1 MSQETNL
8 NITPYFDDYDEAKNY
23 HRILFKPSFPIQARE
38 LTQLQSILQNQI
50 ERFGQNI
57 YKTGTVISGCS
68 VSLDPFYNFV
78 RIKDLDAD
86 NYDVNINDLEGCYV
100 IDQSTGM
107 KAIVVNVEDGLE
119 SSANNDLKT
128 LYVKYLSVGSN
139 ATQNAFS
146 DGSALFAQRAAG
158 TVEDFPITAA
168 GSGYSNTMF
177 VYAIQTSPAP
187 TVNAY
192 GRLVTNSAGSITDVV
207 VINKGEGYTKDP
219 DLLTTRV
226 VYANGVAVTS
236 PNNATLGVINYV
248 AQPIVASN
256 GTGVGYGL
264 KVSDG
269 VIFQKG
275 FFVRVDPQEI
285 VVSKYLTTA
294 NGYPNNVSVGFSTEE
309 SIVNSSVD
317 TSLLDNA
324 QGYTNFQAPGSDRL
338 KLTPTLVVKT
348 ANDLSDVIDGV
359 PSVQNFFTLVEF
371 QNGYVVRDKTSTQF
385 NAVDTQLAKRTA
397 EESGDYV
404 VRPISLTTEE
414 AGIVYGNN
422 FSNVVNVIVGK
433 GVAYVQGY
441 RNELINNLRVPIP
454 RANTTLSTN
463 NQVISTS
470 YENYFSVPQNKW
482 FGIANIQYGE
492 TITLFANTVAV
503 GNSGIVYPGGA
514 VPSNLNSS
522 LGTTKVVGTAKVRAI
537 TYEGFGG
544 SIADNKYNVYVYD
557 VQVNSGFN
565 PSDIQAIGSN
575 SKFVAEVSSNN
586 DVSLIGTQYEPIIFP
601 LGLNALD
608 SISDDTFYY
617 KKQTD
622 AVQVSNTGV
631 FSLSADVG
639 EQFLYTADP
648 VSELQKTDFVV
659 VSRDNIVSTNLA
671 GTVSVNSAGYITSSG
686 SPDMLTLFD
695 AYKNYG
701 LHIKIANSTASY
713 YYPVIAVKDSNT
725 AQIPATANIVI
736 SSANIAYC
744 CPNNTIVNSKLF
756 TVNAATGSLTFTLNP
771 WSNVATSSTIGNV
784 SVICTSIATPT
795 SANLVLDVHYVKIS
809 NTLAA
814 TLPHGPWCL
823 GIPNVVKINGV
834 FVGSGDTFADAN
846 TDPNISN
853 NFELVTG
860 QKDSVYGLSYLKSKN
875 ASAFTLTS
883 DKNLLVRVLA
893 FRRQTPGDYITLES
907 YVNANGSSAALT
919 YIPVYRTSAGRSI
932 SLRDAVDFRPFVSNT
947 ISYSNTASGAITLHA
962 STTNATHIAYSS
974 AIVETVPSTSRKYP
988 SPSGLYEADMS
999 YYIPR
1004 RDKIIMDK
1012 NGNVKAIVGV
1022 PSLKPV
1028 SPKTPIGTFVL
1039 GEVYVP
1045 PYPSLAYPA
1054 AVQVGRPDYGVLTST
1069 KQQTVFTMRDIQ
1081 KIEDRVERLEY
1092 YSSFSLLESQTKS
1105 LKITSEANT
1114 QLERFKHGFFVDPM
1128 KDNGFSEALESGTFQ
1143 IDAYNEIATPR
1154 FAEIPLKLKIANT
1167 TSTAIFDSV
1176 VSDASHVLLATTAL
1190 KSEAKFDKPTSQ
1202 RNVVNGFVKYNGIV
1216 YVNPPYDISTSSGSG
1231 GIDEYVKPQS
1241 ITIYVNGLQ
1250 PNKRHFVF
1258 FDGKNITSSVRTVI
1272 APASNSSAL
1281 PMAQYTIGTDVY
1293 GNANIYKRVREGGG
1307 SDGAYTGGGFKSGWI
1322 PSSTPI
1328 GSGTLISS
1336 IDGKISVQYDIPA
1349 RSFTFGPKDII
1360 VMDIDSIG
1368 SESGAMS
1375 IAKGLFYGLS
1385 STFVPQQPPVVV
1397 APPGPGTG
1405 GKECWPLSTETF
1417 AFLNANYGMDVALWA
1432 MENLDSC
1439 TVRWVGDK
1447 EFYGS
1452 IADKL
1457 RGNIGTPVPK
1467 PGQNTTP
1474 IIIEDGGGGLDTGGG
1489 DTHGDRRGAGSLDVI
1504 TIGIGNGSGGGL
1516 EVPYLGIVT
1525 PLVPNLDS
1533 RNNNLYNGERVD
1545 LERELGIDPY
1555 DGQGGGY
1562 DPIDDDS
1569 YPDEE

>member
-8 NITPYFDDYDEAKNY
+8 NITPYFDDYDDTKNF

-86 NYDVNINDLEGCYV
+86 NFDVNVNDLEGCYV

-107 KAIVVNVEDGLE
+107 KAVVVNVVDGLE

-128 LYVKYLSVGSN
+128 LYVKYLSAGSN
-139 ATQNAFS
+139 TTQNAFS
-146 DGSALFAQRAAG
+146 DGSTLFAQRTAG

-177 VYAIQTSPAP
+177 VYAVQSSPAP

-207 VINKGEGYTKDP
+207 VINKGEGYVKDP
-219 DLLTTRV
+219 DLLSTRV
-226 VYANGVAVTS
+226 VYANGVSVTS
-236 PNNATLGVINYV
+236 PNNANIGVINYV

-285 VVSKYLTTA
+285 VVSKYLTTG
-294 NGYPNNVSVGFSTEE
+294 NGYPNNVSVGFTTEE

-324 QGYTNFQAPGSDRL
+324 QGYTNYQAPGADRL

-385 NAVDTQLAKRTA
+385 NAVDTQLARRTA

-414 AGIVYGNN
+414 ASVPYGSN

-441 RNELINNLRVPIP
+441 RNELVNNLRLPVP
-454 RANTTLSTN
+454 RANTTISTN

-492 TITLFANTVAV
+492 TITLFANTVAT

-537 TYEGFGG
+537 TYEGYGG
-544 SIADNKYNVYVYD
+544 SISDNKYDVYVYD
-557 VQVNSGFN
+557 VQINSGFN

-601 LGLNALD
+601 LGVNALQ
-608 SISDDTFYY
+608 SISDDSFYY

-622 AVQVSNTGV
+622 SVQVSNNGV
-631 FSLSADVG
+631 FSLSADSG

-686 SPDMLTLFD
+686 TPDMLTLFD

-701 LHIKIANSTASY
+701 LHVKIANSTASY
-713 YYPVIAVKDSNT
+713 YYPIIAVTNST
-725 AQIPATANIVI
+725 SAQIPATANIVI
-736 SSANIAYC
+736 SSANIAYS
-744 CPNNTIVNSKLF
+744 CPNNTIINSKLF
-756 TVNAATGSLTFTLNP
+756 VVNAATGSLTFTLSP
-771 WSNVATSSTIGNV
+771 WSNVATSSTLGNV

-795 SANLVLDVHYVKIS
+795 TANLVLDAHYVKIG

-814 TLPHGPWCL
+814 TLPNGPWCL
-823 GIPNVVKINGV
+823 GIPNVIKIDGV

-853 NFELVTG
+853 NFELITG
-860 QKDSVYGLSYLKSKN
+860 QKDSVYGLSYLKTRKD
-875 ASAFTLTS
+875 SAFTLTS

-893 FRRQTPGDYITLES
+893 FRRQVVGDYITLES
-907 YVNANGSSAALT
+907 YVNANGTPAGIAL
-919 YIPVYRTSAGRSI
+919 IPVYRTSAGRSI

-947 ISYSNTASGAITLHA
+947 ISYSNTDSGAIIYHA
-962 STTNATHIAYSS
+962 SVSNATHVAYSNV
-974 AIVETVPSTSRKYP
+974 IVESVSSTSRKYP
-988 SPSGLYEADMS
+988 SPSGLYEADMA
-999 YYIPR
+999 YYVPR
-1004 RDKIIMDK
+1004 RDKIVMDRY
-1012 NGNVKAIVGV
+1012 GNVKAILGL
-1022 PSLKPV
+1022 PSLRPV
-1028 SPKTPIGTFVL
+1028 SPKTPTGTFVI

-1045 PYPSLAYPA
+1045 PFPSLGYPA
-1054 AVQVGRPDYGVLTST
+1054 AVQLGRPDYGLLTST

-1081 KIEDRVERLEY
+1081 RIEDRVERLEY

-1114 QLERFKHGFFVDPM
+1114 QLERFKHGFFVDPLRD
-1128 KDNGFSEALESGTFQ
+1128 KGFSEVLESGTFD

-1154 FAEIPLKLKIANT
+1154 FAQIPLKLKIANT
-1167 TSTAIFDSV
+1167 ANTTTFDSV
-1176 VSDASHVLLATTAL
+1176 VSDASHVFLASSTL

-1202 RNVVNGFVKYNGIV
+1202 RNIVNGFVKYNGIV
-1216 YVNPPYDISTSSGSG
+1216 YVNPPYDVSTSSGTG
-1231 GIDEYVKPQS
+1231 GIDEYIKPQS
-1241 ITIYVNGLQ
+1241 ITIYVIGLQ
-1250 PNKRHFVF
+1250 PNKRHHVF
-1258 FDGKNITSSVRTVI
+1258 FGGRNITSSVRTVI

-1281 PMAQYTIGTDVY
+1281 PMSRYTVGTDVY
-1293 GNANIYKRVREGGG
+1293 GNENVFTRVREGGG
-1307 SDGAYTGGGFKSGWI
+1307 SDGAYTGGGIKSGWV
-1322 PSSTPI
+1322 PTSSAVAN
-1328 GSGTLISS
+1328 GSLISTL
-1336 IDGKISVQYDIPA
+1336 DGKIAVQYNIPA

-1360 VMDIDSIG
+1360 VMDIDSLG
-1368 SESGAMS
+1368 SEGSATS
-1375 IAKGLFYGLS
+1375 IAKGLFTGFS
-1385 STFVPQQPPVVV
+1385 SSFVPQQPPVVV
-1397 APPGPGTG
+1397 APPGNG
-1405 GKECWPLSTETF
+1405 GDKECWPLSTETF
-1417 AFLNANYGMDVALWA
+1417 AFLNANYGMDVALWS

-1439 TVRWVGDK
+1439 TARWVGDK

-1457 RGNIGTPVPK
+1457 RGNFGTPVPK

-1474 IIIEDGGGGLDTGGG
+1474 IFDYGLDRDNGGGNDVIRGGGSVDVISLGGYNQTGGGSIIRVPGVGNVTTGTTSSNDTNYVVGDINYAFTEEELAWMDEHEFGGGG
-1489 DTHGDRRGAGSLDVI
+1489 H
-1504 TIGIGNGSGGGL
+1504 
-1516 EVPYLGIVT
+1516 
-1525 PLVPNLDS
+1525 
-1533 RNNNLYNGERVD
+1533 
-1545 LERELGIDPY
+1545 
-1555 DGQGGGY
+1555 
-1562 DPIDDDS
+1562 DPIE
-1569 YPDEE
+1569 DEWPQEEDA